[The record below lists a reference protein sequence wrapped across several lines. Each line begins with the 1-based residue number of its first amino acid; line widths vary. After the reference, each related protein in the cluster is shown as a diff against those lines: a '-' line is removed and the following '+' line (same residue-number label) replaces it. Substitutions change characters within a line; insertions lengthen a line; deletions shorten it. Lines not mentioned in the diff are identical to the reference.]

1 MGIQVHIFGKDELV
15 AKYRRI
21 ASNMPTIVNTA
32 MQTQMTQLADY
43 VRSGKLS
50 GQVLN
55 RRSGALSRSIY
66 GTSSNSSGSVVGKVG
81 SRGVPYANIWE
92 NTGSAAHTVEAI
104 NAKAL
109 RFEIG
114 GSVVFAK
121 RVNIPAQNARPF
133 LRPALNERREAIL
146 QALRSAVVQ
155 VIKAS

>member
-1 MGIQVHIFGKDELV
+1 MGIQIHIFGKDELV

-21 ASNMPTIVNTA
+21 SSNLPTIVNSV
-32 MQTQMTQLADY
+32 MQAQMTQLADY

-92 NTGSAAHTVEAI
+92 NTGIAAHTIVP
-104 NAKAL
+104 
-109 RFEIG
+109 
-114 GSVVFAK
+114 
-121 RVNIPAQNARPF
+121 VN
-133 LRPALNERREAIL
+133 
-146 QALRSAVVQ
+146 
-155 VIKAS
+155 